1 MTDDDLEDWHA
12 WERYPQHRW
21 VFNKLELSLKLGY
34 TAGPVPLP
42 VPVTGEYILR
52 PIYNL
57 SGMGAGAKIVTLE
70 VNRVYDHA
78 PGYFWCERF
87 VGDHLSVNY
96 QWHNNCLI
104 ETHTSVGEIDF
115 ENLSKFRRW
124 YKIENQNIPLPQWI
138 NEFTDVDDINIEFI
152 DGRIIEI
159 HLRKGSYFPD
169 GATEL
174 ISVWSTTAPAEISQY
189 LGQGYKFYNFYIDA
203 EKNISEPLLGFLYK

>member
-1 MTDDDLEDWHA
+1 MEDDLEDWHA
-12 WERYPQHRW
+12 WERYTQHRW

-42 VPVTGEYILR
+42 VPATGEYVVR

-57 SGMGAGAKIVTLE
+57 SGMGAGAKIVTLNANE
-70 VNRVYDHA
+70 AYDYA

-96 QWHNNCLI
+96 KWQNNCLV
-104 ETHTSVGEIDF
+104 ETHTSIGESDPK
-115 ENLSKFRRW
+115 NLSKFRRW
-124 YKIENQNIPLPQWI
+124 CKIENQNIPLPQWI
-138 NEFTDVDDINIEFI
+138 NEFNDVEDINIEFI
-152 DGRIIEI
+152 DGNIIEI

-174 ISVWSTTAPAEISQY
+174 IPVWATTKQTEILHY
-189 LGQGYKFYNFYIDA
+189 RGMGYKFHDYYIDA
-203 EKNISEPLLGFLYK
+203 EKNISDPLLGFLYK